1 MNSGERVRVGVLGA
15 GSWGTA
21 LAALLARNGVPTTL
35 WGRNPAEIAAFSA
48 SHENARYLP
57 GIALPEALQFSADLA
72 ATVAASEL
80 VLVVTPSH
88 AFTEMLGELRAYLG
102 PGVGVA
108 WATKGFEP
116 GSGRFLH
123 EVAEDALG
131 QGHALAASPARPSHA
146 RSRWACRPR

>member
-116 GSGRFLH
+116 GTGASCTKWPRTCWARDTH
-123 EVAEDALG
+123 WPR
-131 QGHALAASPARPSHA
+131 SPARPSHA
-146 RSRWACRPR
+146 RSRLGFRLR